1 MYFFSFIEHVNILKS
16 NMSSSEITEKNYES
30 LIGTYDFWKS
40 MDFEGIKNNPDVK
53 KLLKKFK
60 VEANVEDTNFGTK
73 GYIAVKLGKRQM
85 SLVLTECE
93 VYTPKM
99 SYAKNGEELGMSI
112 GFSLQKLTSSQR
124 IMLETFELFYRGLI
138 LFHIESFKKDDKK
151 YKHKDFKK
159 IVDSMKEFDRENT
172 TFIKDGKENNSY
184 FYSKFVSEVDAK
196 KRNKELKA
204 KCKDPKKQFNASGTE
219 VKIYNKIK
227 RKAELCKNLPDEY
240 AGKILECYL
249 IKITLGKIHTHKDVT
264 RFKTFT
270 NAMLVFNARSANSG
284 LTQEELSEFEKRGAL
299 RQPTD
304 ENESKDEESSSKT
317 ECGSDSEGEDQERS
331 GFVINTE

>member
-1 MYFFSFIEHVNILKS
+1 
-16 NMSSSEITEKNYES
+16 MSSSEITEKNYES
-30 LIGTYDFWKS
+30 YIGTYDFWKS
-40 MDFEGIKNNPDVK
+40 VDFQKIKNNSNVE

-60 VEANVEDTNFGTK
+60 VEVNIEDTNFGPK
-73 GYIAVKLGKRQM
+73 GYIAVKLGKRQIN
-85 SLVLTECE
+85 LVLTECE

-99 SYAKNGEELGMSI
+99 SYAKNGDELGMSI

-124 IMLETFELFYRGLI
+124 TMLETFELFYRGLI
-138 LFHIESFKKDDKK
+138 LFHIESFKDGKK
-151 YKHKDFKK
+151 YKHRDFKK
-159 IVDSMKEFDRENT
+159 IVDSMKEFERENVV
-172 TFIKDGKENNSY
+172 FIKDGKENNSY

-196 KRNKELKA
+196 KRNKELKS

-270 NAMLVFNARSANSG
+270 NAMLIFNARNANSG
-284 LTQEELSEFEKRGAL
+284 LTQEELSEFEKRAAL

-304 ENESKDEESSSKT
+304 ENENEDENEEPSFKT
-317 ECGSDSEGEDQERS
+317 ENGSDSEGEDQEKK
-331 GFVINTE
+331 GFVINVE